1 MGALKGRMSDSN
13 KNLMAQALA
22 LTGKLARAM
31 GKAIDRAARPL
42 LGPALRNLSD
52 NKASVR
58 ACMHACVRVSFVH
71 MCSLV

>member
-1 MGALKGRMSDSN
+1 MGALKGRMSDAN
-13 KNLMAQALA
+13 KNLAAQAMT

-42 LGPALRNLSD
+42 LAPALRNLSD

-58 ACMHACVRVSFVH
+58 V
-71 MCSLV
+71 